1 MTSAA
6 LEAARSSTRGSGG
19 ASSGSASP
27 WECRVVGSREARPE
41 ESQEPRWGAAK
52 RGLHFDS
59 AGVLQR
65 KVRVRRVGH
74 VEAHLVRVRV
84 RARASVRVTVRV
96 TVRIRV
102 RVTIRVRVRVGV
114 RVGVRVSEASP

>member
-52 RGLHFDS
+52 RGTLTVLECCS
-59 AGVLQR
+59 AKCACEGSGTSKLTWLGLGLGLGLVLGLR
-65 KVRVRRVGH
+65 
-74 VEAHLVRVRV
+74 
-84 RARASVRVTVRV
+84 
-96 TVRIRV
+96 
-102 RVTIRVRVRVGV
+102 
-114 RVGVRVSEASP
+114 